1 MSGPGLAA
9 VALAAALLSPLVLAA
24 QSVPGGSQDAL
35 ELQRT
40 RERFVRERGAR
51 TFYPADKFDL
61 SGLPSYQPEEKV
73 SGTLRIWGNN
83 YLADSGLAQV
93 WEDEFRKFQPDVKIE
108 WNLKSAAT
116 AVGALWSGAADIGV
130 TGRGIL
136 WSERLAFQRQY
147 SYDVTEVVSTT
158 GSYNV
163 AGWSN
168 ALGIF
173 VHKDNP
179 IVRLTYAQLDG
190 IFGAAREGGWGSDF
204 EWHRDVAR
212 GPEKNIRTW
221 GQLGLTGEWKNKPIN
236 PYGLNLRY
244 EQSLRIANPILK
256 GSDKWNE
263 SIKLFANFTDANGKL
278 ITAAQQVMERLD
290 HDKYGIG
297 YGGVMNLTPQTR
309 SIPIAEKDSGPFVP
323 LTLESVHDRI
333 YPLIGETYFYLNR
346 KPGARL
352 EPRIREFVRYI
363 LSRQGQQAVARDGK
377 YLPLTA
383 AALVEQRKK
392 LD

>member
-1 MSGPGLAA
+1 MSALKLIAAGLLLLPA
-9 VALAAALLSPLVLAA
+9 VLLAGTTIPS
-24 QSVPGGSQDAL
+24 GSQDAL
-35 ELQRT
+35 ALQKT
-40 RERFVRERGAR
+40 RERFVRERGAK
-51 TFYPADKFDL
+51 TFYPPDRFDL
-61 SGLPSYQPEEKV
+61 SGLPAYQPEQKIT
-73 SGTLRIWGNN
+73 GTLRIWGNN

-93 WEDEFRKFQPDVKIE
+93 WEEEFRRVQPGIQIE

-116 AVGALWSGAADIGV
+116 AVGALWAGAADIGI

-136 WSERLAFQRQY
+136 WSERLAFQREY
-147 SYDVTEVVSTT
+147 DYDVTEIVSTT

-179 IVRLTYAQLDG
+179 IAKLTFAQLDG
-190 IFGAAREGGWGSDF
+190 IFGAAREGGWGPDF

-221 GQLGLTGEWKNKPIN
+221 GQLGLTGEWKHKPIN

-244 EQSLRIANPILK
+244 EQSLRIANPILM

-263 SIKLFANFTDANGKL
+263 RIKLFANFTDANGKL
-278 ITAAQQVMERLD
+278 ITAAQQVMEHLGEDR
-290 HDKYGIG
+290 YGIG
-297 YGGVMNLTPQTR
+297 YGGVMNLTPKAKALA
-309 SIPIAEKDSGPFVP
+309 IAAKDGGPYVP
-323 LTLESVHDRI
+323 LTLETVRERN
-333 YPLIGETYFYLNR
+333 YPLIGETFFYVNR
-346 KPGARL
+346 KPGTPL
-352 EPRIREFVRYI
+352 DPKVRELIRYI

-383 AALVEQRKK
+383 SALQEQRRK

>member
-1 MSGPGLAA
+1 MSALKIVVGLLLLPA
-9 VALAAALLSPLVLAA
+9 VLLAGGAPS
-24 QSVPGGSQDAL
+24 GSQDAL
-35 ELQRT
+35 ALQKT
-40 RERFVRERGAR
+40 RERFVRERGAK
-51 TFYPADKFDL
+51 TFYPADRFDL
-61 SGLPSYQPEEKV
+61 SGLPAYESEQQV

-93 WEDEFRKFQPDVKIE
+93 WEEEFRKAQPGIQIE

-116 AVGALWSGAADIGV
+116 AVGALWAGAADIGI

-136 WSERLAFQRQY
+136 WSERLAFQREY
-147 SYDVTEVVSTT
+147 DYDVTEIVSTT

-173 VHKDNP
+173 VNKDNP
-179 IVRLTYAQLDG
+179 ISKLTFAQLDG
-190 IFGAAREGGWGSDF
+190 IFGAAREGGWGPDF

-212 GPEKNIRTW
+212 GPEKNIRAW
-221 GQLGLTGEWKNKPIN
+221 GQLGLTGEWKDKPIN

-244 EQSLRIANPILK
+244 EQSLRIANPILM

-263 SIKLFANFTDANGKL
+263 RIKLFANFTDANGKL
-278 ITAAQQVMERLD
+278 ITGAQQVMEHLD
-290 HDKYGIG
+290 EDRYGIG
-297 YGGVMNLTPQTR
+297 YGGVMNLTPKTKAVT
-309 SIPIAEKDSGPFVP
+309 IAVKQGGPYVP
-323 LTLESVHDRI
+323 LTLETVHDRS
-333 YPLIGETYFYLNR
+333 YPLIGETFFYVNR
-346 KPGARL
+346 KPGT
-352 EPRIREFVRYI
+352 PVDPKVREFIRYI

-383 AALVEQRKK
+383 NALREQRRK

>member
-1 MSGPGLAA
+1 MQI
-9 VALAAALLSPLVLAA
+9 AALLIVLLA
-24 QSVPGGSQDAL
+24 QSKPAGSQDAL
-35 ELQRT
+35 QLQKT
-40 RERFVRERGAR
+40 REMFVRERGQKI
-51 TFYPADKFDL
+51 FYPADHFDL
-61 SGLPSYQPEEKV
+61 SGLPAYQPAEQV

-83 YLADSGLAQV
+83 YLADSGLARV
-93 WEDEFRKFQPDVKIE
+93 WEDEFRKVQPGVKFE

-116 AVGALWSGAADIGV
+116 AVGALWAGAADIGA
-130 TGRGIL
+130 TGRGVL

-147 SYDVTEVVSTT
+147 DYDVTEIISTT
-158 GSYNV
+158 GSYDV

-179 IVRLTYAQLDG
+179 VSKLTFAQLDG
-190 IFGAAREGGWGSDF
+190 IFGAAREGGWGADF

-221 GQLGLTGEWKNKPIN
+221 GQLGLTGEWKDKQIN

-244 EQSLRIANPILK
+244 EQSLRIANPILM

-263 SIKLFANFTDANGKL
+263 RIKLFANFTDANGKL
-278 ITAAQQVMERLD
+278 VTAAQQVMEHLD
-290 HDKYGIG
+290 GDRYGIG
-297 YGGVMNLTPQTR
+297 YGGVMNLTAKTKALAV
-309 SIPIAEKDSGPFVP
+309 AEKDTFVP
-323 LTLESVHDRI
+323 LTLETAHDRV
-333 YPLIGETYFYLNR
+333 YPLIGNTYFYINR
-346 KPGARL
+346 KPGA
-352 EPRIREFVRYI
+352 PVDPKVREFIRYV

-377 YLPLTA
+377 YLPLPA
-383 AALVEQRKK
+383 ATLQQERRK

>member
-1 MSGPGLAA
+1 MDKSKSLA
-9 VALAAALLSPLVLAA
+9 VAVLFLGPVALFA
-24 QSVPGGSQDAL
+24 QTSAPSGSQDAL

-40 RERFVRERGAR
+40 RERFVKERGAK

-61 SGLPSYQPEEKV
+61 SGLPAYQPQEKV

-83 YLADSGLAQV
+83 YLADSGLADV
-93 WEDEFRKFQPDVKIE
+93 WEAEFRKFHPDVRIE

-116 AVGALWSGAADIGV
+116 AVGALWSGAADIGI
-130 TGRGIL
+130 TGRGVL
-136 WSERLAFQRQY
+136 WSERLAFQRQFN
-147 SYDVTEVVSTT
+147 YDITEIVPTT

-179 IVRLTYAQLDG
+179 ITRLSFSQLDG

-212 GPEKNIRTW
+212 GPERNIRRW
-221 GQLGLTGEWKNKPIN
+221 GQLGLKGQWANQPIN

-263 SIKLFANFTDANGKL
+263 RIKLFANFTGADGKL
-278 ITAAQQVMERLD
+278 ITAAQQVMERISND
-290 HDKYGIG
+290 RYGIG
-297 YGGVMNLTPQTR
+297 YGGLMNLTPQTKA
-309 SIPIAEKDSGPFVP
+309 IPISVGDAGPYVP
-323 LTLESVHDRI
+323 LTLETAQNRT
-333 YPLIGETYFYLNR
+333 YPLIGETYIYLNR
-346 KPGARL
+346 KPGSQID
-352 EPRIREFVRYI
+352 PKIREFVSYL
-363 LSRQGQQAVARDGK
+363 LSREAQQAVARDGK

-383 AALVEQRKK
+383 AALREQRQK
-392 LD
+392 LQ